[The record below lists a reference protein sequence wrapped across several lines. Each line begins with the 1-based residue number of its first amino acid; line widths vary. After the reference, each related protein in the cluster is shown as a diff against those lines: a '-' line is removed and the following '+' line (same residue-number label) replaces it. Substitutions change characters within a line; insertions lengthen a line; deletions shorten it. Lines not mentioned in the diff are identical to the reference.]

1 MVLEVLDLVEML
13 LDRILLLEEE
23 EDEKEDHLAVVVVV
37 VVVCQVCPF
46 VIQVHQGVI
55 WVQDRKDQVEMLLEG
70 LEVE

>member
-23 EDEKEDHLAVVVVV
+23 EDEKEKEDHLVVV